1 MRKNAVLQLVILLIA
16 ISFTS
21 CKDDEVV
28 PISDLKV
35 FCYQPKGLKNAVVD
49 EMKIRLKNNTTGIVI
64 NQNYADGEVIKVEEG
79 IYSIAIEGMIS
90 YETVAVDKSIVKQKK
105 TLKGISEAV
114 NISGK
119 EVSMGIDLF
128 IAAESNGF
136 VFSEIYF
143 TGSKTPKGSQYSS
156 DKFFEIYNNSNET
169 LYADGLCISETAFNT
184 TLKQEYTPNIMADY
198 VAVDAIYTVPGSGK
212 EYPVAPGECLLI
224 ADIAKNHTV
233 DNPNSIDLSKAN
245 FEWFDNDK
253 YGIDVDVPSV
263 PNLIKTYS
271 TSMSVWPLHNA
282 GFKSYVLFRMDKS
295 ADEFLAENKYDYFY
309 NFVWTGGSIKMDESN
324 YKIKNSLV
332 IDAVGMSAPS
342 HFKWTVMDPSLDMSY
357 THSGDK
363 NEERY
368 GKSVSRKIS
377 HKTSD
382 GRIVLLDT
390 NNSSF
395 DFNDTTETTPGVIK

>member
-1 MRKNAVLQLVILLIA
+1 MRKNAILQLVILLIA

-28 PISDLKV
+28 PVSDLKV
-35 FCYQPKGLKNAVVD
+35 FCSQPEGLKNAVVD
-49 EMKIRLKNNTTGIVI
+49 EMKIRLKNNTTGTLI
-64 NQNYADGEVIKVEEG
+64 NQNYVDGEVIKVEEG

-90 YETVAVDKSIVKQKK
+90 YETIAIDKKILKQRKSI
-105 TLKGISEAV
+105 KGISEAV
-114 NISGK
+114 NILGK

-128 IAAESNGF
+128 ISAESKGF

-169 LYADGLCISETAFNT
+169 LYADGLCISETAFNSA
-184 TLKQEYTPNIMADY
+184 LKQDYTPNIMADY

-224 ADIAKNHTV
+224 VDVAKDHTV

-282 GFKSYVLFRMDKS
+282 GFKSYVLFRMDKP
-295 ADEFLAENKYDYFY
+295 ADKFLAENKYDYFY

-324 YKIKNSLV
+324 YKIENSLV

-342 HFKWTVMDPSLDMSY
+342 HFKWTVMDPSLDISY

-377 HKTSD
+377 HTTSD

-390 NNSSF
+390 NDSSF